1 MLHPQHNGKCGFT
14 TKHKLILFSFCEVG
28 IKDSIYIY
36 KLCDA
41 FFPLLNIIE
50 SYSHVI
56 FTFLSKQ
63 TPISQWKKSTLEKQT
78 NKKNYWKDYFTKNC
92 H

>member
-28 IKDSIYIY
+28 IKDS

-56 FTFLSKQ
+56 FTYLSKQ